1 MSTETSFQWP
11 AKYDLF
17 GVKSTATCYDEAVS
31 VIIRAAKKGVS
42 GTVDLMS
49 AHGLVAGA
57 RDAKFREIL
66 NSFSIVA
73 SDGQPVRWALNLF
86 HKTGLKDR
94 VYGPELTIRLCK
106 AAAEHGVPI
115 YLYGSSPEVIEK
127 LQANLRDKFPAIKI
141 AGAESPP
148 FRPLTS
154 EEDAAVIKRINDSG
168 AGIVFIGTGCPK
180 QEIFAYEHRH
190 SIKGVQLCV
199 GAAFDF
205 HAGEKKTAPSWMQKR
220 GLEWLF
226 RLTQE
231 PKRLWK
237 RYLVT
242 NTMFSL
248 LVGRRFLLGR

>member
-1 MSTETSFQWP
+1 M
-11 AKYDLF
+11 
-17 GVKSTATCYDEAVS
+17 
-31 VIIRAAKKGVS
+31 IIRAAQEGRA
-42 GTVDLMS
+42 G
-49 AHGLVAGA
+49 HGRPHERARPGRRA

-66 NSFSIVA
+66 NSFDIVA

-106 AAAEHGVPI
+106 AAAEQGVSI

-141 AGAESPP
+141 AGAETPAVPP
-148 FRPLTS
+148 
-154 EEDAAVIKRINDSG
+154 AH
-168 AGIVFIGTGCPK
+168 AGGRRGGREAHQRQRRGDRV
-180 QEIFAYEHRH
+180 HRH
-190 SIKGVQLCV
+190 RLPQ
-199 GAAFDF
+199 
-205 HAGEKKTAPSWMQKR
+205 AGDLRLRAPRIRSRACSSASAPRSTSTPARRRPRPAWMQKR

>member
-1 MSTETSFQWP
+1 METEFQWP

-17 GVKSTATCYDEAVS
+17 GVQATATHYDELVGY
-31 VIIRAAKKGVS
+31 VIRAAKKGVP
-42 GTVDLMS
+42 GTIDFMS

-57 RDAKFREIL
+57 RDPKFRDVL
-66 NSFSIVA
+66 NSFSVVA
-73 SDGQPVRWALNLF
+73 SDGQPVRWALNWF
-86 HKTGLKDR
+86 HKSGLKDR
-94 VYGPELTIRLCK
+94 VYGPELTNRLCK
-106 AAAEHGVPI
+106 AAAEQGVPI
-115 YLYGSSPEVIEK
+115 YLYGGVDEALLEK
-127 LQANLRDKFPAIKI
+127 LKAKLLDKYPALKI

-148 FRPLTS
+148 FRTLTA
-154 EEDAAVIKRINDSG
+154 EEDAAVVQRINDSR
-168 AGIVFIGTGCPK
+168 AGILLIGLGCPK
-180 QEIFAYEHRH
+180 QEIFAYEHRN

-205 HAGEKKTAPSWMQKR
+205 HAGEKKIAPSWMQKR

-231 PKRLWK
+231 PGRLWK

>member
-1 MSTETSFQWP
+1 METEFQWP

-17 GVKSTATCYDEAVS
+17 GVKATATCYDEAVA
-31 VIIRAAKKGVS
+31 VIIRAARKGVS

-57 RDAKFREIL
+57 RDAKFREVL

-86 HKTGLKDR
+86 HKTDLKDR

-106 AAAEHGVPI
+106 AAAEQGVPI

-141 AGAESPP
+141 VGAESPP
-148 FRPLTS
+148 FRPLTK
-154 EEDAAVIKRINDSG
+154 EEDDAVIKRINDSG

-180 QEIFAYEHRH
+180 QEIFAYEHRD
-190 SIKGVQLCV
+190 SIKGMQLCV

-205 HAGEKKTAPSWMQKR
+205 HAGEKKTAPNWMQKR

-231 PKRLWK
+231 PGRLWK

-248 LVGRRFLLGR
+248 LVGKRFLLGR